1 MDRYSGYLLLC
12 NQISQNL
19 LAKIMMYDS
28 LLMVDGL
35 GLAVLVGLSH
45 KIAAGAGVIRKP
57 K

>member
-19 LAKIMMYDS
+19 LAKIMTYDS